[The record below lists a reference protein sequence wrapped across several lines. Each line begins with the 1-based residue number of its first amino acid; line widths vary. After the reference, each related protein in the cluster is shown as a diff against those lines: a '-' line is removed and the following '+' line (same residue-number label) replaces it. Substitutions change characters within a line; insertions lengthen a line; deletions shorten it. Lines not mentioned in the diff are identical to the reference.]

1 MSSNAALEEYANDL
15 TYAPTP
21 FSIPD
26 KEWPQELKILFKD
39 SIYKDGALKLN
50 SFTLSTMICG
60 AFLGAASG
68 IFVDFLVRTLQ
79 YKTAPQFRKAHF
91 EFVVV
96 QLIVNVLFL
105 IVLTKYSK
113 NFLPWLELSLAGIL
127 FRVLYFLVQG
137 NLAKNMALKRIAT
150 PDVIK
155 GRSIRAARRMVY
167 KRILRNRDPSSVSAS
182 EKARIEAQVKRM
194 APMVSRLSIRLQQSE
209 RKRDQSRVTNARTKK
224 K

>member
-1 MSSNAALEEYANDL
+1 MVTKRDAQIRICIYIETKNSLTSLISLTSFTSLLTLISFQQKKKKKKMSSNAALEEYANDI

-39 SIYKDGALKLN
+39 SIYKDGALKIN

-96 QLIVNVLFL
+96 QLLVNVAFL
-105 IVLTKYSK
+105 IFLTKYSR

-137 NLAKNMALKRIAT
+137 NLAKNMAPFLPREFR
-150 PDVIK
+150 P
-155 GRSIRAARRMVY
+155 VY
-167 KRILRNRDPSSVSAS
+167 A
-182 EKARIEAQVKRM
+182 
-194 APMVSRLSIRLQQSE
+194 
-209 RKRDQSRVTNARTKK
+209 
-224 K
+224 